1 MVFLKYSLNHKLSL
15 DLMSLNQ
22 DYTVRG
28 TKDLE
33 SLGQQV
39 LITIFLYYF
48 NLKETTTTFTL

>member
-15 DLMSLNQ
+15 DLISLNQ

-33 SLGQQV
+33 SLRQQV